1 MIKILIAD
9 DHSVV
14 RRGIKQILSE
24 ESDFEVLGEASS
36 TDEVFEQLDDQ
47 DWDILVL
54 DITMPGKSGLD
65 CLLEVRKKKPE
76 MKVLIL
82 SMHPEEEIAITAL
95 KTGASGYLNKDSAPE
110 ELIKAIRK
118 VHEGGRYISSTLAES
133 ILFSSEKGSG
143 QEPHETLSEREFQ
156 VFCQLSSGKTL
167 TEIAEELS
175 LSIKTISTYRSRIL
189 EKMNLKTNVDLTHYA
204 IKHKLVLNKA

>member
-24 ESDFEVLGEASS
+24 ESDIEVLGEASS
-36 TDEVFEQLDDQ
+36 TDEVIEQLDEQ

-54 DITMPGKSGLD
+54 DITMPGKSGLE
-65 CLLEVRKKKPE
+65 CLLEVRQKKPE

-95 KTGASGYLNKDSAPE
+95 KTGASGYLNKDSVPE

-118 VHEGGRYISSTLAES
+118 IHEGGRYISSTLAES
-133 ILFSSEKGSG
+133 ILYSMDRGSSL
-143 QEPHETLSEREFQ
+143 EPHETLSEREFQ